1 MISEDGIGEPAK
13 VCSDAAPMSE
23 AGNNFV
29 YLPKLKIPTGSEI
42 VERDAV
48 LSLCAHTDYASRLY
62 ACCAPA

>member
-1 MISEDGIGEPAK
+1 
-13 VCSDAAPMSE
+13 MSE

-48 LSLCAHTDYASRLY
+48 LSLCAHTDYASRL
-62 ACCAPA
+62 